1 MSLNKIQKN
10 NIKEK
15 LFNTLRDKF
24 KNYKPETNSMPFHTR
39 LLGKDR
45 MALFSFIHS
54 LNTNFGTAI
63 FENLVIEIGKE
74 RFKKVD
80 KQVKTENIITYEAK
94 KVIDDIIDN
103 LRSVKIKPDKNK
115 EINMIKK
122 VCREGET
129 KEIKPT
135 KVDIYLEGFDNDI
148 YLIDLKTAKPNKG
161 EFQNYKRTLLEW
173 TAVTLYKNYK
183 SKVYSMIAIPYNPY
197 APKPYERWTLA
208 GMLDLDNELKVA
220 EEFWD
225 FIGGEN
231 SYSDILLCFEEVG
244 IAMRKE
250 IDEYFS
256 KFKEV

>member
-1 MSLNKIQKN
+1 MSLNKVQKN

-24 KNYKPETNSMPFHTR
+24 KSYKPETNSMPFHTR

-45 MALFSFIHS
+45 MTLFSFIHS

-63 FENLVIEIGKE
+63 FENLVIELGKN
-74 RFKKVD
+74 RFKKVE
-80 KQVKTENIITYEAK
+80 KQFKTETVITYEAQ

-103 LRSVKIKPDKNK
+103 LRSATVKPNKNK
-115 EINMIKK
+115 ETNMIRKN
-122 VCREGET
+122 CREGAT

-135 KVDIYLEGFDNDI
+135 KVDIYLEDFENNI

-173 TAVTLYKNYK
+173 IAVTLYKYNK
-183 SKVYSMIAIPYNPY
+183 LNAHSLIAIPYNPY

-225 FIGGEN
+225 FIGGKN
-231 SYSDILLCFEEVG
+231 SYNDILLCFEEVG
-244 IAMRKE
+244 IEMRKE

-256 KFKEV
+256 KFKDI

>member
-80 KQVKTENIITYEAK
+80 KQVKAGNIITYEAI
-94 KVIDDIIDN
+94 KVIDDIIYN
-103 LRSVKIKPDKNK
+103 LRSATIKHDKNK

-122 VCREGET
+122 VCMEGKT

-135 KVDIYLEGFDNDI
+135 KVDIYLEGFDNDV
-148 YLIDLKTAKPNKG
+148 YLIDLKTAKPNKS
-161 EFQNYKRTLLEW
+161 EFQSYKRTLLEW

-208 GMLDLDNELKVA
+208 GMLDLDKELKVT

-244 IAMRKE
+244 IEMRKE

>member
-1 MSLNKIQKN
+1 MSLSKVQKN

-54 LNTNFGTAI
+54 LNTSFGTAI

-80 KQVKTENIITYEAK
+80 KQVKAESIITSEAQE
-94 KVIDDIIDN
+94 IINDIIDN
-103 LRSVKIKPDKNK
+103 LRSANVKPDKHK
-115 EINMIKK
+115 ETNMIKK
-122 VCREGET
+122 VCREGKT
-129 KEIKPT
+129 KEIKLT
-135 KVDIYLEGFDNDI
+135 KIYIYLEDFNNNI

-161 EFQNYKRTLLEW
+161 EFQNYKKTLLEW
-173 TAVTLYKNYK
+173 TATTLYKNYN
-183 SKVYSMIAIPYNPY
+183 SKVYSLIAIPYNPY
-197 APKPYERWTLA
+197 APQPYERWTLA
-208 GMLDLDNELKVA
+208 GMLDLDKELKVA

-231 SYSDILLCFEEVG
+231 SYNDILLCFEEVG
-244 IAMRKE
+244 IEMREE

-256 KFKEV
+256 KFKDM